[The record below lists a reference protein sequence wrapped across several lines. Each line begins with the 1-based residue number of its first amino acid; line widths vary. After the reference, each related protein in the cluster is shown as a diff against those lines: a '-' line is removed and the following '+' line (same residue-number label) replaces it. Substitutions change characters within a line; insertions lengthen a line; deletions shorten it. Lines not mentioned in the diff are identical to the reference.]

1 MKKYIL
7 LFAIL
12 PLILLGTGCSAQNIF
27 KAEPIDEKEVYN
39 GREIITKE
47 MGDVII
53 SVEFDGQSEND
64 FVYYVEIMNRSGE
77 IILVNPAGIFAK
89 AVDRNLSETEEYF
102 GTMRAADP
110 ERELMQINREKE
122 SRKTIHSVATGLNAA
137 FALLSIIGNLSDDDT
152 RNDGAKVVHD
162 VFVWADNQ
170 AREEIDY
177 SESMKHLESQRKFW
191 KNEVLRKTE
200 LKPDDSVG
208 GLVFIPFNPEIKFLR
223 LTVPAGNLKFDFYFK
238 QIQVE

>member
-39 GREIITKE
+39 GREIVTKE

-89 AVDRNLSETEEYF
+89 AVDRSLSETEEYF

-191 KNEVLRKTE
+191 KKEVLRKTE

>member
-7 LFAIL
+7 LITIL
-12 PLILLGTGCSAQNIF
+12 PLILIGTGCSAQNIF

-39 GREIITKE
+39 GREIVTKE
-47 MGDVII
+47 MGDIVV

-64 FVYYVEIMNRSGE
+64 FVYYVEILNRSGE
-77 IILVNPAGIFAK
+77 IISVNPAKIFAK
-89 AVDRNLSETEEYF
+89 AVDRDLSETDEFF

-122 SRKTIHSVATGLNAA
+122 GRKTIHTVATGLNAA

-170 AREEIDY
+170 TREEIDY
-177 SESMKHLESQRKFW
+177 SESMKYLESQRKFW
-191 KNEVLRKTE
+191 KNEVMRKTE
-200 LKPDDSVG
+200 LRPDDSVG

-223 LTVPAGNLKFDFYFK
+223 LTVPVGDLEFDFYFK
-238 QIQVE
+238 QIRID